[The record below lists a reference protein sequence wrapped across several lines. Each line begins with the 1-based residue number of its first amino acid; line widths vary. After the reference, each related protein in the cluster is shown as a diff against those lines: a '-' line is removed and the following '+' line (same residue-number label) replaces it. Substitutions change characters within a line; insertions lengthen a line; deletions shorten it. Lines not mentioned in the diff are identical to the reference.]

1 MNNPEHLIE
10 MGYVANAFGIQG
22 WVKIKCTTE
31 YEDSLN
37 DYEVIY
43 LRLPNKQLL
52 TKKIENSF
60 VRDGIFHAKFDGVND
75 RDAAFALRG
84 ATVCVD
90 RNDFPEPSEDEF
102 YWVDLIGLNV
112 VNQQNEQLGVVK
124 DLMQTGANDVLVVKD
139 DEKIERLIPFVAA
152 HVLDVDLP
160 NRRIVVDWGLDY

>member
-1 MNNPEHLIE
+1 MNKPENLIE
-10 MGYVANAFGIQG
+10 MGYVATAFGIQG

-37 DYEVIY
+37 DYEVVY
-43 LRLPNKQLL
+43 LRHPNKKLE

-60 VRDGIFHAKFDGVND
+60 VRDKIFHAKFDGINN

-90 RNDFPEPSEDEF
+90 RNDFPEPLEDEF
-102 YWVDLIGLNV
+102 YWVDLIGLLV

-124 DLMQTGANDVLVVKD
+124 DLMATGANDVLVVLNEDKT
-139 DEKIERLIPFVAA
+139 ERLIPFVAA
-152 HVLDVDLP
+152 HVLNVDLP
-160 NRRIVVDWGLDY
+160 NKQITVDWGLDY